1 VADRP
6 VAGAAPRRRSPPYSE
21 RDNNMRDMGRCP
33 SATAE
38 RRTPE
43 TQRDRRAHGT
53 ASLARPQAVPDSAPM
68 GAPSPLRLDHVVVPV
83 CDAEE
88 ARRFYRDTV
97 GLTLVAAF
105 AGDDWGGHRWLMMVY
120 GLGTGGQHLVTVA
133 FEGLGREVVEIYPR
147 DARHCAFAVG
157 SSEEWRRWQTRLS
170 ASGAAFWEETH
181 GEQRSLYVVDPSHNV
196 LEITTA
202 ETPPFAA
209 PGEPPDAVVD
219 RWIVATS
226 RRG

>member
-1 VADRP
+1 MRKAARLKRLRDPWGIAHRIVAPIAGRRRP
-6 VAGAAPRRRSPPYSE
+6 RIAAGGLGAPR
-21 RDNNMRDMGRCP
+21 D
-33 SATAE
+33 AI
-38 RRTPE
+38 
-43 TQRDRRAHGT
+43 
-53 ASLARPQAVPDSAPM
+53 SLARPQAVPDSAPM
-68 GAPSPLRLDHVVVPV
+68 VAPSPLRLDHVVVPV
-83 CDAEE
+83 RDAEE

-202 ETPPFAA
+202 ETPPFAS

-219 RWIVATS
+219 RWVVATS